1 MAISAKQIAETEKKR
16 NSTKKEY
23 YRALLDQFCRKIKT
37 ASAMGTRS
45 TIVTIPPFMVGFP
58 KYDLATTVVYMSR
71 QLIRLGYK
79 TEFIGPLDIHV
90 RWGSVRAPL
99 VQETDQG
106 PELPTLTD
114 LHMLANKVR
123 SSKPRK

>member
-1 MAISAKQIAETEKKR
+1 
-16 NSTKKEY
+16 
-23 YRALLDQFCRKIKT
+23 
-37 ASAMGTRS
+37 MGTRS

-79 TEFIGPLDIHV
+79 TELIGPLDIQV
-90 RWGSVRAPL
+90 RWGSARAPL
-99 VQETDQG
+99 VQESDQG
-106 PELPTLTD
+106 PELPTLTN